1 MQARILLDH
10 DTVHATTNIT
20 EIREAIESGKKVWV
34 ELERQSHDAD
44 VLLAET
50 LKLHPLTIEDIW
62 HQGSQPKIDDYPR
75 YLYVVVH
82 GIGSARRNKLE
93 LVEVDVVI
101 GPTWLLTYD
110 RDGLV
115 ADDVGTALEH
125 APRVLGKG
133 VAWLAHAFL
142 DRVVDRYL
150 PVIDQL
156 DTEIDQLENDV
167 IDQAGTRRGK
177 RVLTRI
183 LAFKRMLQ
191 TLRRMSI
198 HQREILLKLSRG
210 EYDEIPPEALPFYRD
225 VYDHFLRVQDI
236 TEGYRDLVTSAL
248 DAYLSVQ
255 SNRMNE
261 IVKALTLMSTVMLP
275 LSFIAGVYGMNFKT
289 EQSPY
294 NMPELGWELG
304 YPYVLGLMAVVA
316 GVIVFWFWYKGW
328 IGDRQ
333 ERAPRARRRASSRR
347 KRKGAAKP
355 TGAPELSISSELDKL
370 HAVDDVDD
378 DDDDGDDAPDAPVA
392 PAARARRS

>member
-10 DTVHATTNIT
+10 DTIHATTNIT
-20 EIREAIESGKKVWV
+20 EIREAVESGRKIWI
-34 ELERQSHDAD
+34 ELERHSHDAE

-62 HQGSQPKIDDYPR
+62 ATGSQPKIDDYPG

-82 GIGSARRNKLE
+82 GIGSARKNRLE
-93 LVEVDVVI
+93 LVEVDVLI
-101 GPTWLLTYD
+101 GPNWLVTHD
-110 RDGLV
+110 REGLV
-115 ADDVGTALEH
+115 ADDVGTELDH
-125 APRVLGKG
+125 SPRMLGKG
-133 VAWLAHAFL
+133 VAWLAHAVL

-156 DTEIDQLENDV
+156 DSEIDQLENDV
-167 IDQAGTRRGK
+167 LDKAGTPRGK
-177 RVLTRI
+177 RVLARI

-275 LSFIAGVYGMNFKT
+275 LSFIAGLYGMNFKG
-289 EQSPY
+289 EKSPY
-294 NMPELGWELG
+294 NMPELDWYFG
-304 YPYVLGLMAVVA
+304 YPFALGLMAVVA
-316 GVIVFWFWYKGW
+316 GGILFWFRYKGW
-328 IGDRQ
+328 IGS
-333 ERAPRARRRASSRR
+333 RAR
-347 KRKGAAKP
+347 
-355 TGAPELSISSELDKL
+355 E
-370 HAVDDVDD
+370 HDD
-378 DDDDGDDAPDAPVA
+378 DDDDGHQPRKAAKSSRRA
-392 PAARARRS
+392 AAKPAGPRLPLRSAADRADEAAESGQPPARELSRIPRNVTE